1 MKKSEITSEILSHC
15 YALSDALSTL
25 SYAMEVMTYIDNHEE
40 ELRKIASN
48 ISGGIECL
56 IDYQGK
62 ITDDIEKFFD
72 ELLKNEPTEVNQ
84 REQEERLLW
93 VYRHMDAN
101 DKGRLDRYCDGFKL
115 GYDFRGEGESS
126 VVKGQGEAE
135 TP

>member
-62 ITDDIEKFFD
+62 ITVGGATFSNPIIRSRQLGVHLMMTYKF
-72 ELLKNEPTEVNQ
+72 
-84 REQEERLLW
+84 
-93 VYRHMDAN
+93 
-101 DKGRLDRYCDGFKL
+101 
-115 GYDFRGEGESS
+115 
-126 VVKGQGEAE
+126 
-135 TP
+135 

>member
-25 SYAMEVMTYIDNHEE
+25 SYAMKVMTYIDNHEE
-40 ELRKIASN
+40 ELREIASN

-93 VYRHMDAN
+93 VYRHMDEH
-101 DKGRLDRYCDGFKL
+101 DKEQLDRYCNGFKI
-115 GYDFRGEGESS
+115 GFNHAVE
-126 VVKGQGEAE
+126 K
-135 TP
+135 

>member
-93 VYRHMDAN
+93 VYRHMENTTKNSLTVIVTVSKSD
-101 DKGRLDRYCDGFKL
+101 LIML
-115 GYDFRGEGESS
+115 
-126 VVKGQGEAE
+126 
-135 TP
+135 